1 MIKEIA
7 DYYGVELVE
16 VQAGDKYCKANGE
29 DTYIN
34 RSFVAG
40 KYIELGIYTDPEK
53 RLVSFFHEMGH
64 ILTPKRVH
72 NKCRTKYQVEEKA
85 WKYGYKLAKSFGIE
99 FNKDTKQWAKEQL
112 NGYKGYEEREM
123 GEEVWAQIKKDRGWD
138 DL

>member
-16 VQAGDKYCKANGE
+16 VQPGDSFCKANGE

-40 KYIELGIYTDPEK
+40 KYIELGIYADPEK

-64 ILTPKRVH
+64 ILTPKGVN

-99 FNKDTKQWAKEQL
+99 FNKDTKQWAVEQL

-123 GEEVWAQIKKDRGWD
+123 GEEVWAQIKKDRGWN

>member
-16 VQAGDKYCKANGE
+16 IQPGDSFCKANGE

-40 KYIELGIYTDPEK
+40 KYIELGIYADPEK

-64 ILTPKRVH
+64 ILTPKGVN

-99 FNKDTKQWAKEQL
+99 FNKDTKQWAVEQL

-123 GEEVWAQIKKDRGWD
+123 GEEVWAQIKKDRGWN

>member
-16 VQAGDKYCKANGE
+16 IQPGDSFCKANGE

-40 KYIELGIYTDPEK
+40 KYIELGIYADPEK

-64 ILTPKRVH
+64 ILTPKGVN